1 MTSRAPKRVTVMIHT
16 EDASAS
22 RSWRLPVW
30 VFRAAVGGG
39 IVLGLALLAGVAF
52 YLPIVRAAA
61 SVPLLRGRIAEL
73 EAENARVEQLAAALD
88 SAEARYGRV
97 REMMGLPDSER
108 AAAVAGPAA
117 ALAAA
122 PVLRVPAPGRMGAAA
137 GGLSEPD
144 RWPLDEQGYLTRGA
158 IAPNGVEEE
167 HAGIDIAVAVGQV
180 VRAAGGGVV
189 LVAAPDPVYG
199 LHVLLQHPGDLR
211 TMYGHLSR
219 LTVAV
224 GDTVPRGA
232 VLGLSGNTG
241 RSTAPHL
248 HFEVRRGDRPLDPLT
263 FVREDR
269 H

>member
-1 MTSRAPKRVTVMIHT
+1 MSRRAPKRVTVMVHT

-30 VFRAAVGGG
+30 VFRAALGGA
-39 IVLGLALLAGVAF
+39 IVVALGLLAGVAF
-52 YLPIVRAAA
+52 YVPILRAAG

-73 EAENARVEQLAAALD
+73 EAENARVRELAMALD

-97 REMMGLPDSER
+97 RELMGLPDSAR
-108 AAAVAGPAA
+108 GAAD
-117 ALAAA
+117 ALEAA
-122 PVLRVPAPGRMGAAA
+122 PLLTAPLLRVPAPSARAA
-137 GGLSEPD
+137 GPGGPSAPA

-158 IAPNGVEEE
+158 IAGNGVDEE
-167 HAGIDIAVAVGQV
+167 HAGIDIAVPVGQV

-189 LVAAPDPVYG
+189 LLATPDPVYG
-199 LHVLLQHPGDLR
+199 LHVILQHPGDLR

-224 GDTVPRGA
+224 GDTVPAGG

-248 HFEVRRGDRPLDPLT
+248 HFEVRRGDRPQDPLT

>member
-1 MTSRAPKRVTVMIHT
+1 MTQRAPKRVTVMIHT
-16 EDASAS
+16 DDASAS

-30 VFRAAVGGG
+30 AFRAALWGA
-39 IVLGLALLAGVAF
+39 IVVGLAILAGVAF
-52 YLPIVRAAA
+52 YLPILRAAA

-73 EAENARVEQLAAALD
+73 EAENARVEELAAALD
-88 SAEARYGRV
+88 SAESRYGRV

-108 AAAVAGPAA
+108 AAATVPAT
-117 ALAAA
+117 ALVAA
-122 PVLRVPAPGRMGAAA
+122 PVLRVPAPGRTTGAV
-137 GGLSEPD
+137 GGLSDPD

-167 HAGIDIAVAVGQV
+167 HAGIDIAVPVGQV

>member
-1 MTSRAPKRVTVMIHT
+1 MSQLGTRRVTVMIHT
-16 EDASAS
+16 DDASAS
-22 RSWRLPVW
+22 RSWRVPVW
-30 VFRAAVGGG
+30 VFRTTLGGA
-39 IVLGLALLAGVAF
+39 IVVALGLLAGVAF
-52 YLPIVRAAA
+52 YVPLLRAAG

-73 EAENARVEQLAAALD
+73 EAENARVHDLALALD

-97 REMMGLPDSER
+97 RALMGLPDSAR
-108 AAAVAGPAA
+108 DAAEGAEPPP
-117 ALAAA
+117 LLAA
-122 PVLRVPAPGRMGAAA
+122 PVLRVPSPGARAPVRAAPSDPA
-137 GGLSEPD
+137 
-144 RWPLDEQGYLTRGA
+144 RWPLDEPGYLTRGA
-158 IAPNGVEEE
+158 ITGNGAEED
-167 HAGIDIAVAVGQV
+167 HAGIDIAVPVGQV

-189 LVAAPDPVYG
+189 LLAAPDPVYG
-199 LHVLLQHPGDLR
+199 LHVILRHPGDLR

-224 GDTVPRGA
+224 GDTVPPGG

-248 HFEVRRGDRPLDPLT
+248 HFEVRRGDRPQDPLT

>member
-1 MTSRAPKRVTVMIHT
+1 MSPRTSKRVTVMIHT
-16 EDASAS
+16 DDASAS
-22 RSWRLPVW
+22 RSFRLPVW
-30 VFRAAVGGG
+30 VFRAAVGGA
-39 IVLGLALLAGVAF
+39 IVVGLGLLAGVAF
-52 YLPIVRAAA
+52 YVPLLRAAA
-61 SVPLLRGRIAEL
+61 SVPLLRGRVAEL
-73 EAENARVEQLAAALD
+73 EAENARVEQLAVALD

-97 REMMGLPDSER
+97 REMMGLPDSLRR
-108 AAAVAGPAA
+108 AGGAPE
-117 ALAAA
+117 AA
-122 PVLRVPAPGRMGAAA
+122 PLLTAPAVRVPAPGGAAA
-137 GGLSEPD
+137 VPAGLSAPA
-144 RWPLDEQGYLTRGA
+144 RWPLDEPGYQTRGA
-158 IAPNGVEEE
+158 TSAGGTEEA
-167 HAGIDIAVAVGQV
+167 HAGIDIAVPVGQV

-189 LVAAPDPVYG
+189 LNASPDPVNG
-199 LHVLLQHPGDLR
+199 LHVLLQHPDDLR

-224 GDTVPRGA
+224 GDTVPAGG

>member
-1 MTSRAPKRVTVMIHT
+1 MSRRVPKRVTVMIHT

-30 VFRAAVGGG
+30 VFRAAVGGA

-52 YLPIVRAAA
+52 YVPILRAAG

-97 REMMGLPDSER
+97 RAVMGLPDSAR
-108 AAAVAGPAA
+108 AVEGAPAA
-117 ALAAA
+117 ALVAA
-122 PVLRVPAPGRMGAAA
+122 PALRVPIPGAGATA
-137 GGLSEPD
+137 GPGPSAPD
-144 RWPLDEQGYLTRGA
+144 RWPLDEPGYLTRGA

-167 HAGIDIAVAVGQV
+167 HVGIDIAVPVGQV

-189 LVAAPDPVYG
+189 LLAAPDPVYG

>member
-1 MTSRAPKRVTVMIHT
+1 MSSRSPRRVTVMIHT
-16 EDASAS
+16 DDASAS

-30 VFRAAVGGG
+30 VFRAAVGSA
-39 IVLGLALLAGVAF
+39 IVVALGLLAGVAF
-52 YLPIVRAAA
+52 YVPILRAAG

-73 EAENARVEQLAAALD
+73 EAENARVQDLAAALD
-88 SAEARYGRV
+88 SAEARYRRV
-97 REMMGLPDSER
+97 RDLMGLTDSAQ
-108 AAAVAGPAA
+108 AAAAGPAA
-117 ALAAA
+117 SLLAA
-122 PVLRVPAPGRMGAAA
+122 PVLRVPAPGPGPA
-137 GGLSEPD
+137 GGRGPSEPD

-158 IAPNGVEEE
+158 IAANGDDEE

-189 LVAAPDPVYG
+189 LLAAPDPVYG
-199 LHVLLQHPGDLR
+199 LHVILQHPGDLR